1 MSQAPSRK
9 PTNRELVAAK
19 QAQATDEAPETTT
32 APQVPAVRNGG
43 GDALSAYLAEV
54 APATMVG
61 RLIKF
66 KDGGYITVDDG
77 KPVPEGSE
85 FIVLADATVVGWIR
99 FRGPGESPDRVMGLP
114 FDGFVP
120 PPRTSLGDLDKAR
133 WEIGLDGEPDDLL
146 ETPNGNRLAEHRDPR
161 AFHVQRLE
169 CHGEARRRDFV
180 AALSTDEAN
189 EPRRAPRDPPL
200 QRRLQSPGQ
209 ARRAGSTFPNLIVIG
224 RAPRDSA
231 AKPDTSLAAD
241 LDDEIP
247 WK

>member
-19 QAQATDEAPETTT
+19 QAQAPDEAPETTT

-77 KPVPEGSE
+77 EPVPEGSE

-99 FRGPGESPDRVMGLP
+99 FRGPGESLDRVMGLP

-133 WEIGLDGEPDDLL
+133 WEIGLDGEPDDCWKHQMAIVLQNTATQELFTFSVLNVTGRRAVATLL
-146 ETPNGNRLAEHRDPR
+146 QHYRRMKQTNPDELPVIRLSKGGYNHRDKR
-161 AFHVQRLE
+161 V
-169 CHGEARRRDFV
+169 GWVDV
-180 AALSTDEAN
+180 
-189 EPRRAPRDPPL
+189 
-200 QRRLQSPGQ
+200 
-209 ARRAGSTFPNLIVIG
+209 PNLIVIG